1 MQSFSP
7 EGSPPES
14 ERGVA
19 WPAIGAGVL
28 LVVMVVGTIVLLT
41 RPSEQ
46 RAPRAPAA
54 SSAGPHPYG
63 EKLQFA
69 DLKMSEVENFV
80 GGKVTYL
87 EGQLTNRGDRTVSG
101 ITVEIV
107 FRNSLGEVAQKET
120 LPVKVHEQRGP
131 YVDVTDLKA
140 APLKPGET
148 RGFRLIFDHVSAD
161 WNREYPA
168 ITVREVFFN

>member
-1 MQSFSP
+1 MPPFSP
-7 EGSPPES
+7 EGNLPES
-14 ERGVA
+14 DRGVA

-28 LVVMVVGTIVLLT
+28 LVLIVVGAIVLLT
-41 RPSEQ
+41 RPSEH
-46 RAPRAPAA
+46 RATQTPAA
-54 SSAGPHPYG
+54 ATGPHPYG

-69 DLKMSEVENFV
+69 NLKMSEVENFV

-120 LPVKVHEQRGP
+120 LPVKVHKQRGP

-140 APLKPGET
+140 APLKPGEA

-168 ITVREVFFN
+168 ITVTGVSFD

>member
-1 MQSFSP
+1 M
-7 EGSPPES
+7 
-14 ERGVA
+14 A
-19 WPAIGAGVL
+19 WPAIGAGAL
-28 LVVMVVGTIVLLT
+28 LVVLAIGALVLLT
-41 RPSEQ
+41 RPSGERTAQ
-46 RAPRAPAA
+46 PV
-54 SSAGPHPYG
+54 SEGPHAYG

-69 DLKMSEVENFV
+69 DLKMSEVANFV

-87 EGQLTNRGDRTVSG
+87 EGQLTNQGDRTVSG
-101 ITVEIV
+101 VTVEIV
-107 FRNSLGEVAQKET
+107 FRNSLGEVVQKET

-168 ITVREVFFN
+168 ITVTAVSFN

>member
-1 MQSFSP
+1 MEPLSP
-7 EGSPPES
+7 ASNPP

-28 LVVMVVGTIVLLT
+28 LVVIAIGAIVLLT

-46 RAPRAPAA
+46 RTAETPSAA
-54 SSAGPHPYG
+54 AGPHPYG
-63 EKLQFA
+63 ERLQFA

-87 EGQLTNRGDRTVSG
+87 EGQLANQGDRTVNG
-101 ITVEIV
+101 VTVEIV
-107 FRNSLGEVAQKET
+107 FRNSLGEVVQKET

-140 APLKPGET
+140 APLKSGET
-148 RGFRLIFDHVSAD
+148 RGFRLIFDHVTTD

-168 ITVREVFFN
+168 ITVVSVSFQ